1 MLEFL
6 ASLWM
11 AGTVFTQPPQNPPP
25 GFEPAPPIQQ
35 EHKAVP
41 VSCVL
46 KADGPRI
53 VAYATGDSLPRSGSY
68 LLEVNKTG
76 RNIAKTRQGGDFALQ
91 PGETVSLASV
101 TMKAGHGE
109 AVAGRLE
116 VTWDGGKSECD
127 FH

>member
-11 AGTVFTQPPQNPPP
+11 GTATILVPSAETPIDKSVPQT
-25 GFEPAPPIQQ
+25 QQ
-35 EHKAVP
+35 ESKAAP
-41 VSCVL
+41 VSCAL
-46 KADGPRI
+46 KADGHRI
-53 VAYATGDSLPRSGSY
+53 VAYATGDSQPRSGSY

-76 RNIAKTRQGGDFALQ
+76 RNVARTRQGGDFALR
-91 PGETVSLASV
+91 PGETVSLATV
-101 TMKAGHGE
+101 AMRAGAGE

-116 VTWDGGKSECD
+116 VSWDGGKTECD